1 MTGAL
6 VDTASM
12 VRPEIDPSLPTLVY
26 NYYNLDP
33 LWHQS
38 LKANRILLLE
48 PSVFERYPVA
58 NRNIQFAINL
68 AKNIEDIKIYTGE
81 LQALK
86 SLLANGKVIYKEHPL
101 NHHYQGIQEDRD
113 WMFEVTGF
121 YPSFFAFWK
130 RCKKEMK

>member
-58 NRNIQFAINL
+58 NRNTQFAINL
-68 AKNIEDIKIYTGE
+68 AKNIEGIQIYTGE

-86 SLLANGKVIYKEHPL
+86 SLLANGKVIFKEHPL

-130 RCKKEMK
+130 RSKKEMK